1 MKTTFK
7 TILLLLLISFSGI
20 SFSQTCQQWVQKI
33 EASRQ
38 KIEMN
43 RMKLAELERAK
54 AKPILT
60 RSYINEI
67 NKEKILKA
75 EYQNSYKLCMGNNK
89 KLPNE
94 NKAPKTKTDFD
105 TERKL
110 AKQKEQEQIKAREQC
125 TLLAKQIEACR
136 VAIETARAQLMPLE
150 NSAGPVAKINSLKT
164 QINNEKAKKAALQQ
178 QYMKCGAGNEA
189 QAKLSNANKN
199 NKTMTN
205 DLAYS
210 TGTKDFKAK
219 QADASAQRQNQLEN
233 RERAKINEQEKKCL
247 SISKQIEA
255 CRVAI
260 EAARAK
266 LLPLENS
273 KSPFNKSKI
282 EALNAQINT
291 EKTKKAALQQQYMNC
306 GGNNLTGSKLPN
318 ATKDNKT
325 ITKGKAAQTA
335 SKKTALIAAWE
346 KEFELTKE
354 HTLQYTLT
362 NNYIIKEFENFLTK
376 KEFSEENLLFYKI
389 VNQPPA
395 SWNLRQIKQ
404 IYLTREASVKSS
416 LNSKSKTI
424 NISSQTYNNLEAE
437 LLKSNFIVN
446 SRIIQ
451 LMKIAQAEVL
461 KMMGDDTFGRFTTH
475 MNTLVTNSNKP
486 GVKK

>member
-1 MKTTFK
+1 MKTAFK

-20 SFSQTCQQWVQKI
+20 SFSQTCLQWAQKI
-33 EASRQ
+33 EASRK

-110 AKQKEQEQIKAREQC
+110 AKQKEQEQIKAREKC

-210 TGTKDFKAK
+210 SSTKAFNAK
-219 QADASAQRQNQLEN
+219 QADKSTQRQNQLAN
-233 RERAKINEQEKKCL
+233 REKAKINEQEKKCV

-255 CRVAI
+255 CRVTI

-306 GGNNLTGSKLPN
+306 GTGAKFANSN
-318 ATKDNKT
+318 KDNKT
-325 ITKGKAAQTA
+325 ITKDKAAKTT
-335 SKKTALIAAWE
+335 SKKTALIEAWE
-346 KEFELTKE
+346 NEFKLTNKHDIDYTLSNNLLSREFEKHVKVGYGGE
-354 HTLQYTLT
+354 NINFY
-362 NNYIIKEFENFLTK
+362 NYVSKPVKLWNLKYIYSQFIIEGAVEQININAAVRKQIIKDMNQCNFVIYNTSNDLIIKKSMDLAKNEIKSAMLEKNFFPTFTRKMDKLLT
-376 KEFSEENLLFYKI
+376 E
-389 VNQPPA
+389 
-395 SWNLRQIKQ
+395 
-404 IYLTREASVKSS
+404 
-416 LNSKSKTI
+416 SKST
-424 NISSQTYNNLEAE
+424 
-437 LLKSNFIVN
+437 
-446 SRIIQ
+446 
-451 LMKIAQAEVL
+451 KI
-461 KMMGDDTFGRFTTH
+461 K
-475 MNTLVTNSNKP
+475 
-486 GVKK
+486 